1 MKVCG
6 KENVGFGD
14 EKINTEVNLME
25 IIVGGDDETERG
37 CDPDITCKDI
47 VTVVGD
53 DCNDTNSSVED
64 GGKDNISIEAHI
76 DKSDL
81 SKVSRLR
88 IYLENKRK
96 NILWII
102 LVFVGTLL
110 TLRNVSLLRCVIFVF
125 S

>member
-6 KENVGFGD
+6 KENVGFSG

-64 GGKDNISIEAHI
+64 GGKDDISIEAHI

-81 SKVSRLR
+81 SKVSRLS
-88 IYLENKRK
+88 IYLEKKRK
-96 NILWII
+96 IVFQLFLFFCWNIAD
-102 LVFVGTLL
+102 T
-110 TLRNVSLLRCVIFVF
+110 
-125 S
+125 